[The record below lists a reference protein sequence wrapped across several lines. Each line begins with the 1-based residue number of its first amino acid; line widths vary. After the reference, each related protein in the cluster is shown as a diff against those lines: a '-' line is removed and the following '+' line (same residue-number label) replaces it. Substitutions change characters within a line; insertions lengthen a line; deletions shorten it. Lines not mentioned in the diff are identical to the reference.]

1 MGMKMDGMHKQA
13 AFWRRPMVKWGL
25 KIAQLLLV
33 VAVLSVLVDYWRAPV
48 APVQAVFT
56 AFQTEKQPAP
66 VSLAQLSRER
76 TLVLYFWGSW
86 CGICRHT
93 SPVIQ
98 RLHEDGVPVLGVALR
113 SGSRQE
119 VCDYLQRHHW
129 TFDTLNDEHG
139 DWSQAWQVKVTPTIV
154 LVRQGKVIHST
165 TGLASYWGLKLRVA
179 LADA

>member
-1 MGMKMDGMHKQA
+1 MDETRKRA
-13 AFWRRPMVKWGL
+13 VFWRQRVVKW
-25 KIAQLLLV
+25 AVQAVRLLLTV
-33 VAVLSVLVDYWRAPV
+33 TVLSVLVDYWRAPV
-48 APVQAVFT
+48 APVQAAFT

-66 VSLAQLSRER
+66 VSLAQLSWER

-119 VCDYLQRHHW
+119 VHDYLQQHHW

-154 LVRQGKVIHST
+154 LVRQGKVIHSP

>member
-1 MGMKMDGMHKQA
+1 MDGTRKRA
-13 AFWRRPMVKWGL
+13 AFWQRPMVKRGL
-25 KIAQLLLV
+25 KIAQLLLT

-48 APVQAVFT
+48 APVQAAFT

-98 RLHEDGVPVLGVALR
+98 RLHEDGMPVLGVALR

-119 VCDYLQRHHW
+119 VRDYLQQHHW